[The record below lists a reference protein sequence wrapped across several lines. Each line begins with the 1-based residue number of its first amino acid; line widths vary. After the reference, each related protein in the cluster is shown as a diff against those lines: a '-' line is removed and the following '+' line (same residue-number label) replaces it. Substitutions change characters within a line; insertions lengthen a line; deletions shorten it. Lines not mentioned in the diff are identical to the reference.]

1 MDLQIGRSPQ
11 ESIINKAAGAP
22 LTSGR
27 TAKSRLIGW
36 LTYGGEARRKN
47 GSSQEVLELSHLT
60 QAAVDEIMFPDGS
73 TTRMSIQVV
82 F

>member
-36 LTYGGEARRKN
+36 LTCGGEARRKN
-47 GSSQEVLELSHLT
+47 ESSQEVLELSHLT
-60 QAAVDEIMFPDGS
+60 QAAVDEIMFRDGS
-73 TTRMSIQVV
+73 AARMSFQVV